1 MGKATNHKPFID
13 ARCSTGPMAGLNLVY
28 LYLMNQVTITPATL
42 EDVAALNELINSAYR
57 GDTSRRGWTTE
68 ADLLDGIRT
77 DEDGLRGLLENPT
90 ATLLVYKEAG
100 QLLGC
105 VYLDERGDELYLGML
120 TVSPDAQANG
130 IGKQLL
136 AAAEQL
142 AIDRQCR
149 VISMTVIPQRH
160 ELIAFY
166 ERRGYRATGETESFP
181 DDPRFG
187 IPKEPLSFIVMEKV
201 L

>member
-1 MGKATNHKPFID
+1 MDQATI
-13 ARCSTGPMAGLNLVY
+13 S
-28 LYLMNQVTITPATL
+28 PATL
-42 EDVAALNELINSAYR
+42 QDVPALNELVNNAYR

-77 DEDGLRGLLENPT
+77 DEDGLQSLLENPT
-90 ATLLVYKEAG
+90 ATLLTYKKAG

-105 VYLDERGDELYLGML
+105 VYLDVQGDELYLGML
-120 TVSPDAQANG
+120 TVSPEAQANG

-136 AAAEQL
+136 AAADQI

-149 VISMTVIPQRH
+149 VISITVIPQRH
-160 ELIAFY
+160 ELVAFY
-166 ERRGYRATGETESFP
+166 ERRGYRATGETEPFP

-187 IPKEPLSFIVMEKV
+187 IPREPLSFIVMEKE
-201 L
+201 LQMGEKGGGGRRG